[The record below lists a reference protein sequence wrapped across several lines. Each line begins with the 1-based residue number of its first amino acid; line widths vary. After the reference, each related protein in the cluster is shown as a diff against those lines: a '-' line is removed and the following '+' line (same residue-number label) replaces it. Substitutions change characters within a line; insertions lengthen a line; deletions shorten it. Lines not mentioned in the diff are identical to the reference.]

1 MMSEEKK
8 VSGGKFLLYPIQYL
22 FTLHSPSTIFNQ
34 TRINPNN
41 KTHTSISHL
50 LNQIL
55 IDGVEEVSL
64 VRPKNLITQ
73 HATTNYSALFFSD

>member
-1 MMSEEKK
+1 VVESFALSNSIL
-8 VSGGKFLLYPIQYL
+8 V
-22 FTLHSPSTIFNQ
+22 HSPSTIFNQ

-55 IDGVEEVSL
+55 IDGVEEVNL
-64 VRPKNLITQ
+64 VRPKNIVTQ
-73 HATTNYSALFFSD
+73 NATTNYSALFSLIDAS